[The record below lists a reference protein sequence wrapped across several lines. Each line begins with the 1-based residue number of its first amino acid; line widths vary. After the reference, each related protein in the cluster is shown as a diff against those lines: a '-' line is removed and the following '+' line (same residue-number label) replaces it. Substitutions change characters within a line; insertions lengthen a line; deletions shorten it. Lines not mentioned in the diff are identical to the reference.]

1 MTGCPRSLQES
12 VVSRMVNK
20 KGKKLFSEGFSMDR
34 FVEDMDNVV
43 AESVKRGDEEVKMN
57 FGFLTE

>member
-1 MTGCPRSLQES
+1 
-12 VVSRMVNK
+12 MVNK